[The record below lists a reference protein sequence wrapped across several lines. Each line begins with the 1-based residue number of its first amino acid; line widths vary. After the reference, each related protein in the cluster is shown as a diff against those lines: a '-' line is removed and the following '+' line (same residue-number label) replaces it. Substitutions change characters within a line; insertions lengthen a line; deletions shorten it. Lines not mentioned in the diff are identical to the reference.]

1 METYI
6 LVSNFFKGSGKVK
19 KLLYPKNYVLLIGLL
34 TIIISLIYLIFFH
47 GFDTS
52 IAYVLYLIMTYFF
65 IIICIRIYNIVK
77 SKMNKFIDNNKHLS
91 KYKND
96 HKLKYKISLFTS
108 LILNVVYAMF
118 KLLSGIVFKS
128 FWFISFALYYFLLI
142 ILRSNIVKEEL
153 NDNTNLKDEFMEY
166 RKTGIILLFT
176 NVILTIIILIIVN
189 QKIMSI
195 YPDWMAI
202 TVAVYTFYLLF
213 NSIYNL
219 IKYHKYKSP
228 LISSSKVINVIT
240 SLVSLISLEIILIP
254 TFGSNETE
262 FFEIMIM
269 ATGGG
274 IALIIIIISFYMIIK
289 STEWLN
295 QER

>member
-1 METYI
+1 M
-6 LVSNFFKGSGKVK
+6 K
-19 KLLYPKNYVLLIGLL
+19 KFLYPKTHVLLIGLL
-34 TIIISLIYLIFFH
+34 TIITSLIYLIFFNDF
-47 GFDTS
+47 GTS
-52 IAYVLYLIMTYFF
+52 ISYVLYLIMTYFL
-65 IIICIRIYNIVK
+65 IVICIRIYNVVK
-77 SKMNKFIDNNKHLS
+77 SKINRFIDNNKYLS
-91 KYKND
+91 KFKND

-108 LILNVVYAMF
+108 LMINIVYAVF
-118 KLLSGIVFKS
+118 KLLSGIAFKS

-142 ILRSNIVKEEL
+142 ILRSNIAKEEL
-153 NDNTNLKDEFMEY
+153 NNNTNLRNEFIKY

-189 QKIMSI
+189 QKIMNI

-219 IKYHKYKSP
+219 IKYRKYKSP

-254 TFGSNETE
+254 TFGESQTE

-274 IALIIIIISFYMIIK
+274 IALIIIIVSLYMIIR

-295 QER
+295 KEM

>member
-1 METYI
+1 M
-6 LVSNFFKGSGKVK
+6 K
-19 KLLYPKNYVLLIGLL
+19 KILYPKTPILLIGLL
-34 TIIISLIYLIFFH
+34 TIITSLIYLIFFN
-47 GFDTS
+47 GFGTS
-52 IAYVLYLIMTYFF
+52 ISYVLYLIMTYFL
-65 IIICIRIYNIVK
+65 IVICIRIYNVVK
-77 SKMNKFIDNNKHLS
+77 SKINRFIDNNKYLS
-91 KYKND
+91 KFKND

-108 LILNVVYAMF
+108 LMINIIYAVF
-118 KLLSGIVFKS
+118 KLLSGIAFKS

-142 ILRSNIVKEEL
+142 ILRSNIAKEEL
-153 NDNTNLKDEFMEY
+153 NNNTNLRDEFIKY

-176 NVILTIIILIIVN
+176 NIILTIIILIIVN
-189 QKIMSI
+189 QKIMNI

-213 NSIYNL
+213 NSIFSL
-219 IKYHKYKSP
+219 IRYRKYKSP

-254 TFGSNETE
+254 TFGSGETE
-262 FFEIMIM
+262 FFEVMIM

-274 IALIIIIISFYMIIK
+274 IALIIIIISFYMIVR

-295 QER
+295 KEM

>member
-1 METYI
+1 M
-6 LVSNFFKGSGKVK
+6 K
-19 KLLYPKNYVLLIGLL
+19 KLLYPKDHILLIGLL
-34 TIIISLIYLIFFH
+34 TIIASLIYLIFFN
-47 GFDTS
+47 GFGTS
-52 IAYVLYLIMTYFF
+52 ISYVLYLIMTYFL
-65 IIICIRIYNIVK
+65 IVICIRIYNIIK
-77 SKMNKFIDNNKHLS
+77 TKINKFIDNNKYLS
-91 KYKND
+91 KFKND
-96 HKLKYKISLFTS
+96 HKLRYKISLFTS
-108 LILNVVYAMF
+108 LMLNIVYAMF
-118 KLLSGIVFKS
+118 KLISGIIFKS

-142 ILRSNIVKEEL
+142 ILRSNIAREEL
-153 NDNTNLKDEFMEY
+153 NAKTTLKEEFIKY

-189 QKIMSI
+189 QKIMNI

-213 NSIYNL
+213 NSIFSL
-219 IKYHKYKSP
+219 VKYRQYKSP
-228 LISSSKVINVIT
+228 LISSSKVINVVT

-254 TFGSNETE
+254 TFGNGEIK

-274 IALIIIIISFYMIIK
+274 IALIIIIISFYMIIR

-295 QER
+295 KDIY

>member
-1 METYI
+1 M
-6 LVSNFFKGSGKVK
+6 K
-19 KLLYPKNYVLLIGLL
+19 KILYPKTHILLIGLL
-34 TIIISLIYLIFFH
+34 AIVVSLIYLIFFN
-47 GFDTS
+47 GFGTNIS
-52 IAYVLYLIMTYFF
+52 YVLYLIMTYFL
-65 IIICIRIYNIVK
+65 IVICIRIYNVAKFKI
-77 SKMNKFIDNNKHLS
+77 NKIIDNNKYLR

-96 HKLKYKISLFTS
+96 YKLRYKISLFTS
-108 LILNVVYAMF
+108 LMLNIVYAIF

-142 ILRSNIVKEEL
+142 VLRSNIAKEEL
-153 NDNTNLKDEFMEY
+153 KNNTNLKDEFVKY
-166 RKTGIILLFT
+166 KKTGIILLFT

-189 QKIMSI
+189 QKIMNI

-219 IKYHKYKSP
+219 IKYRKYKSP

-254 TFGSNETE
+254 TFGGGQTE
-262 FFEIMIM
+262 FFEIMVM

-274 IALIIIIISFYMIIK
+274 IALIIIIISLYIIIR

-295 QER
+295 EKI

>member
-1 METYI
+1 M
-6 LVSNFFKGSGKVK
+6 K
-19 KLLYPKNYVLLIGLL
+19 KILYPKTHILLIGLL
-34 TIIISLIYLIFFH
+34 AIVVSLIYLIFFN
-47 GFDTS
+47 GFDTNIS
-52 IAYVLYLIMTYFF
+52 YVLYLIMTYFL
-65 IIICIRIYNIVK
+65 IVICIRIYNVAKFKI
-77 SKMNKFIDNNKHLS
+77 NKIIDNNKYLR

-96 HKLKYKISLFTS
+96 HKLRYKISLFTS
-108 LILNVVYAMF
+108 LMLNIVYAIF

-142 ILRSNIVKEEL
+142 VLRSNIAKEEL
-153 NDNTNLKDEFMEY
+153 KNNTNLKDEFVKY
-166 RKTGIILLFT
+166 KKTGIILLFT

-189 QKIMSI
+189 QKIMNI

-219 IKYHKYKSP
+219 IKYRKYKSP

-254 TFGSNETE
+254 TFGGSQTE
-262 FFEIMIM
+262 FFEIMVM

-274 IALIIIIISFYMIIK
+274 IALIIIIISLYMIIR

-295 QER
+295 EKI

>member
-1 METYI
+1 M
-6 LVSNFFKGSGKVK
+6 K
-19 KLLYPKNYVLLIGLL
+19 KLLYPKTHILLIGLL
-34 TIIISLIYLIFFH
+34 TIVISLIYLIFFN
-47 GFDTS
+47 GFGTS
-52 IAYVLYLIMTYFF
+52 ISYALYLIMTYFL
-65 IIICIRIYNIVK
+65 IVICIRIYNIIK
-77 SKMNKFIDNNKHLS
+77 SKINRFIDNNKYLN

-96 HKLKYKISLFTS
+96 HKLRYKISLFTS
-108 LILNVVYAMF
+108 LILNNIVYAMF
-118 KLLSGIVFKS
+118 KLLSGIIFKS

-142 ILRSNIVKEEL
+142 ILRSNIAKEEL
-153 NDNTNLKDEFMEY
+153 KVTTDLKDEFIKY

-189 QKIMSI
+189 QKIMNI

-213 NSIYNL
+213 NSTYNL
-219 IKYHKYKSP
+219 IKYRKYKSP

-254 TFGSNETE
+254 TFGGSQTD

-274 IALIIIIISFYMIIK
+274 IALIIIIISLYMIIR

-295 QER
+295 KDI

>member
-1 METYI
+1 M
-6 LVSNFFKGSGKVK
+6 K
-19 KLLYPKNYVLLIGLL
+19 KLLYPKTHILLIGLL
-34 TIIISLIYLIFFH
+34 TIIISLIYLILFN
-47 GFDTS
+47 GFGTDIS
-52 IAYVLYLIMTYFF
+52 YVLYLIMTYFL
-65 IIICIRIYNIVK
+65 IVICIRIYNVA
-77 SKMNKFIDNNKHLS
+77 KFKINRIIDNNKYLR

-96 HKLKYKISLFTS
+96 HKLRYKISLFTS
-108 LILNVVYAMF
+108 LILNIVYAAF
-118 KLLSGIVFKS
+118 KLISGIVFKS

-142 ILRSNIVKEEL
+142 ILRSNIAKEEL
-153 NDNTNLKDEFMEY
+153 KDSINLEDEFIKY
-166 RKTGIILLFT
+166 RKTGVILLFT

-189 QKIMSI
+189 QKIMNI

-213 NSIYNL
+213 NSIFGL
-219 IKYHKYKSP
+219 IKYRKYKSP

-254 TFGSNETE
+254 TFGSNQVD

-274 IALIIIIISFYMIIK
+274 IALIIIIISLYMIVK

-295 QER
+295 KNM

>member
-1 METYI
+1 M
-6 LVSNFFKGSGKVK
+6 K
-19 KLLYPKNYVLLIGLL
+19 KILYPKTHILLIGLL
-34 TIIISLIYLIFFH
+34 AIVVSLIYLIFFN
-47 GFDTS
+47 GFGTNIS
-52 IAYVLYLIMTYFF
+52 YVLYLIMTYFL
-65 IIICIRIYNIVK
+65 IVICIRIYNVAKFKI
-77 SKMNKFIDNNKHLS
+77 NKIIDNNKYLR

-96 HKLKYKISLFTS
+96 YKLRYKISLFTS
-108 LILNVVYAMF
+108 LMLNIVYAIF
-118 KLLSGIVFKS
+118 ELLSGIVFKS

-142 ILRSNIVKEEL
+142 VLRSNIAKEEL
-153 NDNTNLKDEFMEY
+153 KNNTNLKDEFVKY
-166 RKTGIILLFT
+166 KKTGIILLFT

-189 QKIMSI
+189 QKIMNI

-219 IKYHKYKSP
+219 IKYRKYKSP

-254 TFGSNETE
+254 TFGGGQTE
-262 FFEIMIM
+262 FFEIMVM

-274 IALIIIIISFYMIIK
+274 IALIIIIISLYIIIR

-295 QER
+295 EKI

>member
-1 METYI
+1 M
-6 LVSNFFKGSGKVK
+6 K
-19 KLLYPKNYVLLIGLL
+19 KLLYPKTHILLIGLL
-34 TIIISLIYLIFFH
+34 TIVISLIYLIFFN
-47 GFDTS
+47 GFGTS
-52 IAYVLYLIMTYFF
+52 ISYALYLIMTYFL
-65 IIICIRIYNIVK
+65 IVICIRIYNIIK
-77 SKMNKFIDNNKHLS
+77 SKINRFIDNNKYLN

-96 HKLKYKISLFTS
+96 HKLRYKISLFTS
-108 LILNVVYAMF
+108 LILNIVYAMF
-118 KLLSGIVFKS
+118 KLLSGIIFKS

-142 ILRSNIVKEEL
+142 ILRSNIAKEEL
-153 NDNTNLKDEFMEY
+153 KVTTDLKDEFIKY

-189 QKIMSI
+189 QKIMNI

-213 NSIYNL
+213 NSTYNL
-219 IKYHKYKSP
+219 IKYRKYKSP

-254 TFGSNETE
+254 TFGRSQTD

-274 IALIIIIISFYMIIK
+274 IALIIIIISLYMIIR

-295 QER
+295 KDI

>member
-1 METYI
+1 M
-6 LVSNFFKGSGKVK
+6 K
-19 KLLYPKNYVLLIGLL
+19 KFLYPKTHVLLIGLL
-34 TIIISLIYLIFFH
+34 AIITSLIYLIFFNDF
-47 GFDTS
+47 GTS
-52 IAYVLYLIMTYFF
+52 ISYALYLIMTYFL
-65 IIICIRIYNIVK
+65 IVICIRIYNVVK
-77 SKMNKFIDNNKHLS
+77 SKINRFIDNNKYLS
-91 KYKND
+91 KFKND

-108 LILNVVYAMF
+108 LMINIVYAVF
-118 KLLSGIVFKS
+118 KLLSGIAFKS

-142 ILRSNIVKEEL
+142 ILRSNIAKEEL
-153 NDNTNLKDEFMEY
+153 NNNTNLRNEFIKY

-189 QKIMSI
+189 QKIMNI

-219 IKYHKYKSP
+219 IKYRKYKSP

-254 TFGSNETE
+254 TFGESQTE

-274 IALIIIIISFYMIIK
+274 IALIIIIVSLYMIIR

-295 QER
+295 KEM

>member
-1 METYI
+1 M
-6 LVSNFFKGSGKVK
+6 K
-19 KLLYPKNYVLLIGLL
+19 KILYPKTHILLIGLL
-34 TIIISLIYLIFFH
+34 TIVVSLIYLIFFN
-47 GFDTS
+47 GFDTNIS
-52 IAYVLYLIMTYFF
+52 YVLYLIMTYFL
-65 IIICIRIYNIVK
+65 IVICIRIYNVAKFKI
-77 SKMNKFIDNNKHLS
+77 NKIIDNNKYLR

-96 HKLKYKISLFTS
+96 HKLRYKISLFTS
-108 LILNVVYAMF
+108 LMLNIVYAIF

-142 ILRSNIVKEEL
+142 VLRSNIAKEEL
-153 NDNTNLKDEFMEY
+153 KNNTNLKDEFVKY
-166 RKTGIILLFT
+166 KKTGIILLFT

-189 QKIMSI
+189 QKIMNI

-219 IKYHKYKSP
+219 VKYRKYKSP

-254 TFGSNETE
+254 TFGGGQTE
-262 FFEIMIM
+262 FFEIMVM

-274 IALIIIIISFYMIIK
+274 IALIIIIISLYMIIR

-295 QER
+295 EKI